1 MQIAVINVSSVVPNH
16 FNHEVIL
23 GGCLGS
29 LYGLRVIFA
38 PVLALGTPSIQT
50 PRSGMS
56 SVASLNRLV
65 KFAMQIV
72 RVNSTICPSS

>member
-16 FNHEVIL
+16 FNDEVIL
-23 GGCLGS
+23 RVCLGCF
-29 LYGLRVIFA
+29 YGLRVTFA
-38 PVLALGTPSIQT
+38 GVLALGTPSIQT